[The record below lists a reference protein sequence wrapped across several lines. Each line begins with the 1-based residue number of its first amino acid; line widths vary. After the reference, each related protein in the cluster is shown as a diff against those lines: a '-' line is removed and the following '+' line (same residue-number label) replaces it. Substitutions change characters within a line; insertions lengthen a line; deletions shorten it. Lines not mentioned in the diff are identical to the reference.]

1 MKKKINLILLILWMI
16 FIFIMSSFNSNDSS
30 SQSGFIVNVLNCIFK
45 IDNVEILTFIIRKLA
60 HITEYFILSI
70 LMINCLKDSKIK
82 NIFIIAI
89 LLSILYSCTDEIHQ
103 LFISGRSGS
112 IIDVMIDSIG
122 IILGIYIY
130 KLFRNKIF
138 RIE

>member
-30 SQSGFIVNVLNCIFK
+30 SQSGFIVNILNYIFK
-45 IDNVEILTFIIRKLA
+45 IDNLELLSFIIRKLA
-60 HITEYFILSI
+60 HITEYFILGV
-70 LMINCLKDSKIK
+70 LMINCLKDYKIK